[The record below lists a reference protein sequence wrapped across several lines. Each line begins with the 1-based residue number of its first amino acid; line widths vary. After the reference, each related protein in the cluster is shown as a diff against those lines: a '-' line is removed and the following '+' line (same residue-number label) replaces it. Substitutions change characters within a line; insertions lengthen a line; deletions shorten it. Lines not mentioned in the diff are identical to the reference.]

1 MTDIETLNTALLN
14 LATHKM
20 RTALTMLGMIFGVGA
35 VIAMLSIGAGGE
47 QKALET
53 IGRLGLRNVL
63 VRAKEV
69 KPEERQ
75 ELRKKSLG
83 VSVRDGEAIAEAV
96 PNIERVMPR
105 VEVKPYKII
114 APGAKAK
121 AKVWGVSARYRDIA
135 SVSLSE
141 GRFFDALDERDHSQV
156 AVIGQEVRR
165 KLFGYGPAVGKLFK
179 VNDVWLEVIGILAGE
194 SPGGGDAA
202 VGSNA
207 EEVWIPVS
215 TAMRKFDRDPLDAP
229 VDELIVTVKEGVS
242 TRRIAD
248 LMKPLLDRLHGGA
261 DDYEIVV
268 PEALLEQR
276 RQTQRI
282 FNIVMG
288 SIAGIS
294 LLVGGIGIMN
304 IMLAS
309 VLERTREIGVRRAIG
324 ATRSDIRSQFV
335 IESFAIS
342 VIGGVCGIVI
352 GIVLAR
358 LVAAYAGWP
367 TVITFWSLV
376 LSTGVSV
383 AVGLVSGIYPATRA
397 AELDPIEALRYE

>member
-1 MTDIETLNTALLN
+1 MNHSETLTTALAN
-14 LATHKM
+14 LATHKL

-83 VSVRDGEAIAEAV
+83 VSVRDGDAIAEAV

-135 SVSLSE
+135 SVALSE

-207 EEVWIPVS
+207 AEIWIPVT

-242 TRRIAD
+242 TRRTAD

-324 ATRSDIRSQFV
+324 ARRTDIRSQFV

-342 VIGGVCGIVI
+342 LIGGVSGIII
-352 GIVLAR
+352 GIGLAR

-367 TVITFWSLV
+367 TVVTLWLLI
-376 LSTGVSV
+376 LSAGVSV
-383 AVGLVSGIYPATRA
+383 TVR
-397 AELDPIEALRYE
+397 